1 MLEQI
6 RQYVLSDN
14 TIGADVFDKL
24 AMITSKSVSGIY
36 SKLKEADAERQK
48 KEQERM
54 QQEQSQQQ
62 SMIDSQE
69 QQLQRKLEFET
80 EQKRLDRESEERIT
94 EMKVIGQAQFSEGN
108 GYEELLKIKELQE
121 REKNSYMKMMNDSSK
136 DAFDRTTKAN
146 QTRLDQES
154 SQAKF
159 DLEREKLQIQKSK
172 ILADLKRSQNEVL
185 IAKVNKN

>member
-1 MLEQI
+1 
-6 RQYVLSDN
+6 
-14 TIGADVFDKL
+14 
-24 AMITSKSVSGIY
+24 
-36 SKLKEADAERQK
+36 
-48 KEQERM
+48 
-54 QQEQSQQQ
+54 
-62 SMIDSQE
+62 
-69 QQLQRKLEFET
+69 
-80 EQKRLDRESEERIT
+80 
-94 EMKVIGQAQFSEGN
+94 MKVIGQAQFSEGN

-159 DLEREKLQIQKSK
+159 DLEREKLQVQKSK